1 QIEDGRRRRG
11 GDLPR
16 RKPCGHEVVERP
28 AMTVPAL
35 EDAPLASEVAEIL
48 VSPGP
53 EHAGVPQHGR
63 QRPRG
68 APPDGS
74 ARGSHD
80 SWRCP
85 PRSCSRRGTT
95 VHRVFL
101 LSPAACSGKRAAL
114 VVHERAQLDLA
125 LRLRSPDGAPLGEVF
140 TFLSGL
146 YFRGKLAYAHAFA
159 QAPAGLPGVLVITT
173 SRGLVPPEQRVTID
187 DLREFAGVDLDA
199 RNPRYCL

>member
-1 QIEDGRRRRG
+1 
-11 GDLPR
+11 
-16 RKPCGHEVVERP
+16 
-28 AMTVPAL
+28 
-35 EDAPLASEVAEIL
+35 
-48 VSPGP
+48 
-53 EHAGVPQHGR
+53 
-63 QRPRG
+63 
-68 APPDGS
+68 
-74 ARGSHD
+74 
-80 SWRCP
+80 
-85 PRSCSRRGTT
+85 

-199 RNPRYCL
+199 RNPRYCLPLTRDLASLARDAEVVLLGSIASGKYVDVLADVLGERLRFPPDFVGRGDKSRGGLMLRCVRDGRELGYVPLAGARRHGARPPRLPPLSGAR